1 VKAHA
6 KKRASRRHLPTL
18 GKFGTSNDSKK
29 KKLVDFDDATHFFIK
44 VENVYR
50 FATICDE
57 TKPSHAHVT
66 KQSYTLTSTAW
77 PSDASNRLIR
87 SVIWTMAFIS
97 VELSLDA
104 TFFANP
110 PITVDFLDSA
120 EAADTAACASDTT
133 AAKSGGG
140 TLLPMLPAL
149 ELLLSR
155 LLLPLL
161 LFERGAPAPA
171 PAAPPG

>member
-1 VKAHA
+1 
-6 KKRASRRHLPTL
+6 
-18 GKFGTSNDSKK
+18 
-29 KKLVDFDDATHFFIK
+29 
-44 VENVYR
+44 
-50 FATICDE
+50 
-57 TKPSHAHVT
+57 
-66 KQSYTLTSTAW
+66 
-77 PSDASNRLIR
+77 
-87 SVIWTMAFIS
+87 MAFIS

-120 EAADTAACASDTT
+120 EAADTAACALDTT

-155 LLLPLL
+155 LLLR